1 MNLEGLEGLTHTELQ
16 QLPRTVRETAAKE
29 VLARL
34 YQLRME
40 EQLFFYQAS
49 SKQAR
54 KIHLSTA
61 KELVATG
68 GNRSGKS
75 DTSLAEMAIQ
85 MTGIVPKSLE
95 KDYPR
100 VKLRPPIRVRLVCAS
115 LTNTWDA
122 VIKPKL
128 QYWQWNGAGDPGGD
142 RGHWGWIPKRFLI
155 NGKWTD
161 SWSEKQRTLR
171 LTNGS
176 TMQVNSYDQSVED
189 FSGSS
194 LHLILHDEG
203 PPSSIYRENKMRT
216 IDVSGRLMIAFTPP
230 DDTSSSWDAA
240 WIYDDLY
247 TKGLAGPDKD
257 PQIDAITL
265 FTEEN
270 RILSMDE
277 VQMVAKGLTP
287 EQKEVRLRGAFMH
300 LGGRIYKHFSDRQRY
315 WCFTC
320 ADLVLANDNLCAG
333 CFNKVIQLCHV
344 VEPFELGHS
353 WPLWFAIDPH
363 PRKPHAMAWYVITPS
378 DEMFQVAELEV
389 DAEPS
394 VVRAKVQELEKKMH
408 LDNIVRRYMD
418 PNMGKSPSGSGGR
431 RNRTVEDDF
440 NDVGLRCDMADDNR
454 DTARSLIRGRLIPDP
469 RTERPMLSI
478 WNTCVKTIY
487 QMNRYSWDEWARGRT
502 DTKDPKA
509 TPQDKF
515 SDFPTLLGYVCN
527 SMPSYRGVYAPP
539 VNRLAKF
546 TKRVY

>member
-1 MNLEGLEGLTHTELQ
+1 MNFDFSNLTHAELQ
-16 QLPRTVRETAAKE
+16 QIPRAVREEAAKE
-29 VLARL
+29 ALARL
-34 YQLRME
+34 YQIRQE
-40 EQLFFYQAS
+40 EQLYFYQPS
-49 SKQAR
+49 SKHAR

-61 KELVATG
+61 KEIVATG

-75 DTSLAEMAIQ
+75 DTSLAELAIQ
-85 MTGIVPKSLE
+85 MTGVVPKSLD

-100 VKLRPPIRVRLVCAS
+100 VKLRPPIRARLICTS

-122 VIKPKL
+122 VIRPKL

-155 NGKWTD
+155 NGKWAD
-161 SWSEKQRTLR
+161 SFSEKQRTLT
-171 LTNGS
+171 LMNGS
-176 TMQVNSYDQSVED
+176 TLQINSYDQAVED
-189 FSGSS
+189 MAGSS
-194 LHLILHDEG
+194 LHLIVCDEG
-203 PPSSIYRENKMRT
+203 PPAAIYRENKMRT
-216 IDVSGRLMIAFTPP
+216 IDVAGRLMIAFTPP

-247 TKGLAGPDKD
+247 TKGLPGPDKD
-257 PQIDAITL
+257 PQIEAITL
-265 FTEEN
+265 FTEDN

-300 LGGRIYKHFSDRQRY
+300 LGGRIYKHFSDRTRQ

-320 ADLVLANDNLCAG
+320 CDLVLAHNGLCAA
-333 CFNKVIQLCHV
+333 CFNRVIDICHV
-344 VEPFELGHS
+344 VEPFDLRHE
-353 WPLWFAIDPH
+353 WPIYFALDPH
-363 PRKPHAMAWYVITPS
+363 PRKAHAMAWYVITPS

-394 VVRAKVQELEKKMH
+394 VVWAKVQDLEKRMH
-408 LDNIVRRYMD
+408 FDNIVRRYMD

-431 RNRTVEDDF
+431 RNRTVEEDF
-440 NDVGLRCDMADDNR
+440 ADVGLRCDMADDNR

-469 RTERPMLSI
+469 RTERPLFSI
-478 WNTCVKTIY
+478 FNTCSKTVY
-487 QMNRYSWDEWARGRT
+487 QMNRYSWDEWARGRV
-502 DTKDPKA
+502 DLRDPKP

-527 SMPSYRGVYAPP
+527 SMPSFRGMYRAP
-539 VNRLAKF
+539 VKRFAKVG
-546 TKRVY
+546 KRIYG